1 MTNLLSKR
9 LNVPTP
15 PKADWAKTVHA
26 CLEDRNGWPIRI
38 GARVTVRRN
47 GKRRSGDVTATVVD
61 WKGRE
66 CVKYSVNGA
75 GYVARPEDCRVR
87 YRKGKGK

>member
-1 MTNLLSKR
+1 MANLLTGR
-9 LNVPTP
+9 LKIP
-15 PKADWAKTVHA
+15 PAGKQDWAKTVHA
-26 CLEDRNGWPIRI
+26 CLDDCKGWPIKV

-47 GKRRSGDVTATVVD
+47 GKRRSGTVTATQVD

-75 GYVARPEDCRVR
+75 AHVARPEDCRVQ
-87 YRKGKGK
+87 YRKGGA